1 MYLDHVVKETLVP
14 RMAKPPIAAIEP
26 PLCPKCRKRMLLAR
40 LAPDGAGSE
49 TQTFECAKCGN
60 TKIVEVTPPSNE
72 AGGWMA
78 SRDLQRPD

>member
-1 MYLDHVVKETLVP
+1 
-14 RMAKPPIAAIEP
+14 
-26 PLCPKCRKRMLLAR
+26 MLLAR
-40 LAPDGAGSE
+40 LAPNGAGSE